1 MANMRGSKKHAP
13 AHILYRFFN
22 ADGELLYIGVTQDPT
37 ARFKSHQHDKSWFS
51 EVATSTMEHFT
62 SRQELMAAELVAIQ
76 RESPRHNIAGTW
88 QPKPPPKSEMRLR
101 KARAQVQSV
110 FGGDANN
117 FQSPDSIAGDDPP
130 PEFSHERYP
139 CLKCRRF
146 FVYREVDADGIPT
159 TDTLRCFY
167 CETEWS
173 DAEWTRAII
182 NMLNT
187 PAS

>member
-1 MANMRGSKKHAP
+1 MTHMRGAKKRETT
-13 AHILYRFFN
+13 HILYRFFN
-22 ADGELLYIGVTQDPT
+22 ASGELLYIGVTQDPQ
-37 ARFKSHQHDKSWFS
+37 ARFKSHQYDKSWFS
-51 EVATSTMEHFT
+51 EVASSTMEHFS
-62 SRQELMAAELVAIQ
+62 SRQELIAAELAAIR
-76 RESPRHNIAGTW
+76 RESPKYNVAGTW
-88 QPKPPPKSEMRLR
+88 QPKPPPKSELRLR

-117 FQSPDSIAGDDPP
+117 FQSPDSIADDDPP

-146 FVYREVDADGIPT
+146 FVYREVDADGTPT

-182 NMLNT
+182 ETLHT
-187 PAS
+187 P

>member
-1 MANMRGSKKHAP
+1 MANMRGSKKQTP

-62 SRQELMAAELVAIQ
+62 SRQELMAAELAAIQ

-139 CLKCRRF
+139 CLRRLS
-146 FVYREVDADGIPT
+146 VTSRTEAHIVNGRNQLHMGRWRRGPADQDSHVHDKGNSS
-159 TDTLRCFY
+159 
-167 CETEWS
+167 EEK
-173 DAEWTRAII
+173 
-182 NMLNT
+182 
-187 PAS
+187 

>member
-1 MANMRGSKKHAP
+1 MTHMRGAKKRETT
-13 AHILYRFFN
+13 HILYRFFN
-22 ADGELLYIGVTQDPT
+22 ASGELLYIGVTQDPQ
-37 ARFKSHQHDKSWFS
+37 ARFKSHQYDKSWFS
-51 EVATSTMEHFT
+51 EVASSTMEHFS
-62 SRQELMAAELVAIQ
+62 SRQELIAAELAAIR
-76 RESPRHNIAGTW
+76 RESPKYNVAGTW
-88 QPKPPPKSEMRLR
+88 QPKPPPKSELRLR

-117 FQSPDSIAGDDPP
+117 FQSPDSIADDDPP

-146 FVYREVDADGIPT
+146 FVYCEVDADGIPT

-182 NMLNT
+182 ETLHT
-187 PAS
+187 P